1 MNLAFRLGRDIVEE
15 DRMMSRGGGLRVW
28 GRVAA
33 ARSKPGVFPSVFPAA
48 GQKGAANVDP
58 QAAAAA
64 LEGVG
69 ACPETTCSTLISRTR
84 IGLYTA
90 FCEKDLG

>member
-1 MNLAFRLGRDIVEE
+1 MVGR
-15 DRMMSRGGGLRVW
+15 GCGLQVRE
-28 GRVAA
+28 RVAA
-33 ARSKPGVFPSVFPAA
+33 ARSKPGVFPSVCPAA

-58 QAAAAA
+58 EAAAAA

-69 ACPETTCSTLISRTR
+69 ACPETTYSTLISRTR

-90 FCEKDLG
+90 FGEKDPD